1 MAVIPITTAQQKIT
15 SNPFYPFLS
24 FEIDD
29 SIPSSEAVKLVKY
42 TLLKWQ

>member
-15 SNPFYPFLS
+15 SNPFYPYLV

-29 SIPSSEAVKLVKY
+29 SMLSSEAVKLVKY